1 MEKEKAGRREGSSRR
16 ARSGS
21 GWRED
26 EWGSVGQTRQDTDS
40 RTAYLSPSGLGLG
53 FPGGA
58 LTLHMGPWPLTG
70 LFRRRM

>member
-40 RTAYLSPSGLGLG
+40 RTAYLSPSGAGAG
-53 FPGGA
+53 FPRRSLDVAHGA
-58 LTLHMGPWPLTG
+58 LAADRTLPA
-70 LFRRRM
+70 